1 MSVQHKILIADDDA
15 SIRLVLSQAFGR
27 LGYQVRATGNAAT
40 LLKWVTD
47 GEGDLVITDVVM
59 PDENVFEVLPRIR
72 KQRPKLPVIVMSA
85 QNTLLTAVNAAEI
98 GAFEYVPKPFDL
110 DDMTAAARRALTRR
124 VDQEASKA
132 QARAVRD
139 ERLPLIGRS
148 PAMQEVYRTIAR
160 LVSADLTVLVLG
172 ESGTGK
178 ELVARAL
185 HDLGPRR
192 DGRFAVVNLAA
203 VPRERVEAELFGKG
217 EGDVGKL
224 VEADGGTL
232 FLDEVGDMPLDAQ
245 TRLSRIID
253 GTESATNPRT
263 GRRPNVRIIAATN
276 RDLRALIREGLFRE
290 DLFFRLNVA
299 RIRLPAL
306 RDRAEDIPDLAR
318 SFLLR
323 AHREGLAAKAIDEAA
338 IERLKAYD
346 WPGNV
351 RELENLIRRI
361 CALYAEDL
369 ITTRIVERE
378 LADQSTGGP
387 PEADGPATLASLVER
402 HLAQAF
408 ADHPEGLPPPGLY
421 DRVLEEVERPLISL
435 TLAATRGNQVRAAE
449 ILGLNRNTLRKKIQ
463 DLGLEVGR
471 GRRWRFRNIAV
482 EIGAQ
487 SLVACGA
494 WPSTRRLPRRSQVP
508 CSGLGP
514 LSARCLARATPW
526 PQRSSGS
533 ASGWPP
539 RRR

>member
-1 MSVQHKILIADDDA
+1 MTVQHKILIADDDA

-40 LLKWVTD
+40 LLKWVSE

-110 DDMTAAARRALTRR
+110 DDMTAAAKRALARP
-124 VDQEASKA
+124 VDAEANKA
-132 QARAVRD
+132 QARAMRD

-148 PAMQEVYRTIAR
+148 APMQEVYRTIAR
-160 LVSADLTVLVLG
+160 LVGADLTVLILG

-192 DGRFAVVNLAA
+192 DGRFAIVNLAA

-253 GTESATNPRT
+253 GTEAATNPRT

-299 RIRLPAL
+299 RIRLPPL

-318 SFLLR
+318 AFLLR
-323 AHREGLAAKAIDEAA
+323 ANREGLPAKAIDAPA
-338 IERLKAYD
+338 IERLKAYE

-351 RELENLIRRI
+351 RELENLVRRI
-361 CALYAEDL
+361 CALYAEEL
-369 ITTRIVERE
+369 ITARIVERE
-378 LADQSTGGP
+378 LQDQSAVTIEPGGP
-387 PEADGPATLASLVER
+387 VTLSGLVER
-402 HLAQAF
+402 HLAQSF
-408 ADHPEGLPPPGLY
+408 ADQPDGVPPAGLY
-421 DRVLEEVERPLISL
+421 DRVLHEVERPLISL

-463 DLGLEVGR
+463 DLGLEVSR
-471 GRRWRFRNIAV
+471 GRR
-482 EIGAQ
+482 
-487 SLVACGA
+487 
-494 WPSTRRLPRRSQVP
+494 
-508 CSGLGP
+508 
-514 LSARCLARATPW
+514 
-526 PQRSSGS
+526 
-533 ASGWPP
+533 
-539 RRR
+539 